1 MAFNRK
7 KFESMVSPLPGG
19 SRASYEAR
27 KSRRMKL
34 ITELQSASW
43 REVDLEGMEKVIT
56 GKPTGDITPGEQAA
70 ITKAVKDIV
79 GDAEFAINVYRHEGH
94 RMDDWM
100 FKFAGSD
107 PAASYPNNI
116 YIQLQLMGSID
127 IMKDDD
133 DWWYVNMRVTQI
145 PTGPIMLSAGRH
157 ASVGAV
163 RSLYFV
169 CDQLSGVVDLITSR
183 LFL

>member
-7 KFESMVSPLPGG
+7 RFESLVSPLPGG

-43 REVDLEGMEKVIT
+43 REVDLEGMEKAIT
-56 GKPTGDITPGEQAA
+56 DKPTGDITPGEQAA
-70 ITKAVKDIV
+70 ITKAVKGIV
-79 GDAEFAINVYRHEGH
+79 NDANFTINVCRHGGP
-94 RMDDWM
+94 RLKPWM
-100 FKFAGSD
+100 FRIQGLD
-107 PAASYPNNI
+107 PADSYPNNI
-116 YIQLQLMGSID
+116 YIELLLMGSID

-133 DWWYVNMRVTQI
+133 DWWYVNMKVTQI
-145 PTGPIMLSAGRH
+145 PTGPIRLSAGRH